1 VHNVLEAMPRLA
13 KNVFLLKFYIKY
25 KVNVMQLVQPD
36 SLLIM
41 QLKYVKNVPAVIL
54 AQQAQSLALHVQTQL
69 I

>member
-1 VHNVLEAMPRLA
+1 MPRLA

>member
-1 VHNVLEAMPRLA
+1 MPLLA

-41 QLKYVKNVPAVIL
+41 QLKYVNNVPAVIL